1 MSARPRIAVMK
12 FGGTSVA
19 TPEQRGHIASRV
31 RDAMA
36 SGFAPVVI
44 VSAMGR
50 APAPY
55 ATDSLLALLD
65 GESATPESDLLLAC
79 GENIAAAVVAK
90 FLRDNGVAARA
101 FTGREAGVHT
111 DARYG
116 NARIRSVDP
125 TALSAAIEAGYVPVV
140 TGFQGA
146 SPDGSTTTLG
156 RGGSDLTAVAIGDA
170 LDAERIDIYT
180 DVSGA
185 MTADPR
191 RIDRARTI
199 ARASLEEMAELATHG
214 AKVMHAVAAEY
225 ARERERT
232 YAIKGLASDRGTLVV
247 ESMRHDAPVTGV
259 AVSDRLTWVRVIRGD
274 IESPKRRMEVEL
286 EMFARVA
293 RAEISIDQVAINQS
307 GVSFV
312 VAGDRGNELR
322 ALLGDLNLA
331 VRVRE
336 GCAKLSIV
344 GAGMRELPGVVLRVV
359 EALSAENVEVI
370 HLTDSNVTISVLV
383 PEPDAAR
390 AERAVFDAFD
400 LAEQKVMNGDL
411 R

>member
-1 MSARPRIAVMK
+1 MSVKPQIAVMK

-19 TPEQRGHIASRV
+19 TPEQRAHLLARV
-31 RDAMA
+31 RDAVA
-36 SGFAPVVI
+36 AGFSPVLV

-55 ATDSLLALLD
+55 STDALLALLD

-90 FLRDNGVAARA
+90 YLRDNAIPARA
-101 FTGREAGVHT
+101 FTGREAGIRT
-111 DARYG
+111 DARHG
-116 NARIRSVDP
+116 NARILAVDP
-125 TALSAAIEAGYVPVV
+125 TGLLGAIAAGYVPVV

-146 SPDGSTTTLG
+146 SPEGATTTLG

-191 RIDRARTI
+191 RVERARSI
-199 ARASLEEMAELATHG
+199 PQASLEEMAELASHG

-232 YAIKGLASDRGTLVV
+232 YAIKGLVDDRGTLVV

-293 RAEISIDQVAINQS
+293 SAGISIDQVAINQS

-312 VAGDRGNELR
+312 VDGDRGTELR

-344 GAGMRELPGVVLRVV
+344 GAGMRELPGVILRVV
-359 EALSAENVEVI
+359 EALSAANVEVI

-383 PEPDAAR
+383 PDPDAAR
-390 AERAVFDAFD
+390 AERAVFDAFE
-400 LAEQKVMNGDL
+400 LAEQKVTSGET